1 MGTEVDIENRPASIP
16 VMFFERVRS
25 SAGREAYR
33 FPVGESWQSLTW
45 AQTEER
51 VRKIAAGL
59 IALGVSPEDRV
70 AIASGTRIEWIL
82 ADFGINCAGAATTT
96 VYPTTTADDTVYI
109 LSDSGSRVLFA
120 EDDEQVAKVRE
131 HRGSLPDL
139 VKVITFS
146 RTAPADAEPQSGDT
160 DGDWVMSLAELEQ
173 LGQRLLESDPDA
185 LDRVMKGITPDH
197 LATLIYT
204 SGTTG
209 RPKGVRLT
217 HGCWT
222 YEAVAQ
228 ESFGLVTEEDV
239 QYLWLPL
246 SHSFGKVMTLG
257 QLRIGYATAVDGR
270 IPKLVEN
277 LPVVRPTFM
286 AAAPRIFEKVHNRVI
301 ATAKDEGGL
310 KYRIFTWALGV
321 GKRTAAL
328 RREGKPV
335 PAPLAFQHRI
345 ADKLVFSKMR
355 NRFGGRVRAFIS
367 GSAPLSADIAE
378 FFDAAG
384 LPILE
389 GYGLTETSAGSLVN
403 PPEDYRFG
411 TVGKPFHGTEV
422 KIAEDGEVLLR
433 GPGVMRGYHN
443 LPEQTG
449 ESFTADGWFRTGD
462 IGVLDADGYLSITD
476 RKKDLMKTSGGKYI
490 APTVAEGHFKA
501 VCPYV
506 GQILVHGH
514 ARNFCTALISLDE
527 EAIMGWAAGNELAGH
542 PYAEVVA
549 HPMTREL
556 VAGYVEQLNAR
567 LNPWETIKRFEIL
580 PRDLTVESGELTP
593 SLKLKRRV
601 VEDRYGDLL
610 DKMYQGAVAEV

>member
-1 MGTEVDIENRPASIP
+1 MGTEVEIENRPASIP
-16 VMFFERVRS
+16 VMFFERVRG

-59 IALGVSPEDRV
+59 IALGVNPEERV

-131 HRGSLPDL
+131 HRAELPDL

-146 RTAPADAEPQSGDT
+146 RTAPAGAEPQSDDT

-185 LDRVMKGITPDH
+185 LDRVLKGITPDH

-270 IPKLVEN
+270 IPKLIEN

-286 AAAPRIFEKVHNRVI
+286 AAAPRIFEKVYNRVI
-301 ATAKDEGGL
+301 ATAKEEGGL

-321 GKRTAAL
+321 GKRAAAL
-328 RREGKPV
+328 RRQGKPV
-335 PAPLAFQHRI
+335 PPLLAFQHRI
-345 ADKLVFSKMR
+345 ADKLVFVKMR
-355 NRFGGRVRAFIS
+355 NRFGGRIRAFVS
-367 GSAPLSADIAE
+367 GSAPLSAEIAE

-403 PPEDYRFG
+403 PPEGYRFG
-411 TVGKPFHGTEV
+411 TVGKPFRGTEV
-422 KIAEDGEVLLR
+422 KIAGDGEVLLR
-433 GPGVMRGYHN
+433 GPGVMIGYHN
-443 LPEQTG
+443 LPEQTA

-501 VCPYV
+501 ICPYV

-527 EAIMGWAAGNELAGH
+527 EAIMAWAAGNELAGR

-549 HPMTREL
+549 DPKTREL

-593 SLKLKRRV
+593 SLKLKRRA

-610 DKMYQGAVAEV
+610 DKMYQGTVAEV